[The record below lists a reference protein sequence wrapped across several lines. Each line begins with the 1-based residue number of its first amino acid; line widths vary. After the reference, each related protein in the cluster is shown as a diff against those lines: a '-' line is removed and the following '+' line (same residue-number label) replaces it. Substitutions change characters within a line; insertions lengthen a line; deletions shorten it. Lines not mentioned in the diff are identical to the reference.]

1 MSRYFADGLGV
12 PIKTTIGPVGFK
24 VVEMSECAST
34 GFTVASSAGR
44 YTLDKVQYHKE
55 KSIRGQG
62 TYQSLCGELMSLAV
76 AYFKIKATILRKLMS
91 FSIRIRFAFADSLI
105 EPLKPGF
112 SPVL

>member
-1 MSRYFADGLGV
+1 VSRYFADGLGV
-12 PIKTTIGPVGFK
+12 PIKTTIGPVGFS
-24 VVEMSECAST
+24 VLPLDSLL
-34 GFTVASSAGR
+34 GR
-44 YTLDKVQYHKE
+44 YTLNKVQYHKE